1 MHSLI
6 RIEIQMNRKA
16 LLTLFS
22 LLFFVLAQIVTA
34 DEIKT
39 IKQNYKQVLLSEDSA
54 DKPLLEILT
63 SHPQEVFFSD
73 QMVVELME
81 RYPISRNRVEELL
94 SKIQPDGSWSDIDYA
109 NQNRSGWRSK
119 IHVER
124 ILELTRV
131 YAKSDSEFY
140 GSKEV
145 ADAIHQTLKYWFD
158 KKPVSLNWWYNQIGV
173 PKILGAVFILF
184 EDQLSNTE
192 KENAIELMKNA
203 KFRMTGQNKV
213 WLAGNVLVRGLL
225 QNDIDLVK
233 ASRDTIASE
242 IRTDQIEGIKA
253 DNSFHQH
260 GTQQQFGN
268 YGAAYISSMSM
279 WAQLFRGTS
288 IAFNQDQLNI
298 LSKLI
303 NQGYAWILWKG
314 YMDINALGRQFF
326 QQGQRHKAFTVGFTA
341 NAMSQADNVNRSEY
355 QSLLTDNFFS
365 EGEGS
370 KLIGL
375 KHFWMSD
382 QTVYRRPQWMASV
395 KMSSKRVIGGE
406 AGNGDNL
413 KGYYLADGA
422 TYTYIDGDEYLNI
435 YPCWDWRKIPGI
447 TSYETDT
454 PLKELS
460 WGGYH
465 NQSDFVGNV
474 SDGAT
479 GMAAMDFNRDRITAH
494 KSWIFTDNFI
504 LCLGSGITSDSSFVV
519 TTSIDQRIKKDDL
532 YHLNNNNW
540 EKVTSVPIS
549 QNDRF
554 FHDKT
559 GYIILRPSQGK
570 AITEKRSGSWHDI
583 MSIYPE
589 NFIDEKEVFSLWLDH
604 GSKPK
609 DGSYEYVILPAST
622 EDKVKQFDTKK
633 IKVITNTQNL
643 QVVEFEGK
651 IYVAAYRPT
660 NVQLSKNIHFKTLET
675 GLFILQPNG
684 KEIKATVSDPTQKLG
699 EISFSINGKPYTVKM
714 PQGEEKGTSVSTVV
728 K

>member
-1 MHSLI
+1 MHNLN
-6 RIEIQMNRKA
+6 RIEIEMNRKA

-22 LLFFVLAQIVTA
+22 LLFFAFAQIITA

-39 IKQNYKQVLLSEDSA
+39 IKQNYKQVLLSEDTT
-54 DKPLLEILT
+54 DKPLLAILT
-63 SHPQEVFFSD
+63 SYPQEVFFSD

-81 RYPISRNRVEELL
+81 RYPISKARVAELL
-94 SKIQPDGSWSDIDYA
+94 RKIQTDGSWSDIDYA

-131 YAKSDSEFY
+131 YTKSDSQFY
-140 GSKEV
+140 NSKEV

-158 KKPVSLNWWYNQIGV
+158 KKPVSSNWWYNHIGV

-184 EDQLSNTE
+184 EDQLSTTE

-203 KFRMTGQNKV
+203 KFGMTGQNKV

-225 QNDIDLVK
+225 QNDISLVK

-242 IRTDQIEGIKA
+242 IRADQIEGIKA

-260 GTQQQFGN
+260 GAQQQFGN
-268 YGAAYISSMSM
+268 YGTAYISSMSM
-279 WAQLFRGTS
+279 WAQLFSGTS

-298 LSKLI
+298 LSNLI
-303 NQGYAWILWKG
+303 NHGYAWVLWKG

-326 QQGQRHKAFTVGFTA
+326 QQGQRHKAFTVGFTS
-341 NAMSQADNVNRSEY
+341 NALAKADNENRNDY
-355 QSLLTDNFFS
+355 KSLLTDNFFS
-365 EGEGS
+365 DGEGTE
-370 KLIGL
+370 LTGL

-413 KGYYLADGA
+413 KGYYLADGSL
-422 TYTYIDGDEYLNI
+422 YTYIDGDEYLNI
-435 YPCWDWRKIPGI
+435 FPVWDWRKIPGI
-447 TSYETDT
+447 SSYETEK

-460 WGGYH
+460 WSGYH

-479 GMAAMDFNRDRITAH
+479 GMTVMDFNRDRITAR
-494 KSWIFTDNFI
+494 KSWIFTDEFV
-504 LCLGSGITSDSSFVV
+504 LCLGSAITSDSNFVV

-532 YHLNNNNW
+532 YRLSNNNW
-540 EKVTSVPIS
+540 EKVNSVAIS
-549 QNDRF
+549 KNDRF

-559 GYIILRPSQGK
+559 GYIILQPSKGK
-570 AITEKRSGSWHDI
+570 AITEKRSGSWKEI

-589 NFIDEKEVFSLWLDH
+589 NFIAEKEVFSLWLDH
-604 GSKPK
+604 GTKPK
-609 DGSYEYVILPAST
+609 DESYEYMILPAST
-622 EDKVKQFDTKK
+622 KDKVKQLDSDK
-633 IKVITNTQNL
+633 IKIITNNKDL
-643 QVVEFEGK
+643 QAVDFDGK
-651 IYVAAYRPT
+651 IYIAAYKPA
-660 NVQLSKNIHFKTLET
+660 NVQLTKNIHFKTLET
-675 GLFILQPNG
+675 GLFILQSNN
-684 KEIKATVSDPTQKLG
+684 KEVKATVSDPTQKLG
-699 EISFSINGKPYTVKM
+699 EISFSINGKPYTVKL
-714 PQGEEKGTSVSTVV
+714 PEGDRKGTSVYTIV

>member
-1 MHSLI
+1 
-6 RIEIQMNRKA
+6 MNKKA

-22 LLFFVLAQIVTA
+22 LLFFTLAQIATA

-54 DKPLLEILT
+54 DKPLLAILT
-63 SHPQEVFFSD
+63 SYPQETFFSD

-81 RYPISRNRVEELL
+81 RYPISKTRVAELL
-94 SKIQPDGSWSDIDYA
+94 SKIQSDGSWSDIDYA

-131 YAKSDSEFY
+131 YAKSDSGFY

-184 EDQLSNTE
+184 EDQLSSTE

-260 GTQQQFGN
+260 GAQQQFGN

-279 WAQLFRGTS
+279 WAQLFSGTS

-298 LSKLI
+298 LSRLI

-326 QQGQRHKAFTVGFTA
+326 HQGQRHKAFTVGFTA
-341 NAMSQADNVNRSEY
+341 NAMLQADNVNKNEY
-355 QSLLTDNFFS
+355 QNLLTDNFFS
-365 EGEGS
+365 EGDGS

-406 AGNGDNL
+406 SGNGDNL

-435 YPCWDWRKIPGI
+435 APCWDWRKIPGI

-474 SDGAT
+474 SDGTT
-479 GMAAMDFNRDRITAH
+479 GMTAMDFNRDRITAH
-494 KSWIFTDNFI
+494 KSWIFTDEFV

-519 TTSIDQRIKKDDL
+519 TTSIDQRIKNDDL
-532 YHLNNNNW
+532 YYLNSNNW
-540 EKVTSVPIS
+540 EKANSVTIAE
-549 QNDRF
+549 DGRF

-559 GYIILRPSQGK
+559 GYIILRSSQGK
-570 AITEKRSGSWHDI
+570 AITEKKSGSWNDI

-589 NFIDEKEVFSLWLDH
+589 NLIDKKEVFSLWLDH
-604 GSKPK
+604 GLKPK
-609 DGSYEYVILPAST
+609 DESYQYMILPAST
-622 EDKVKQFDTKK
+622 KDKVKQFDTEN
-633 IKVITNTQNL
+633 IRVVSNTKEL
-643 QVVEFEGK
+643 QVVEFDGK
-651 IYVAAYRPT
+651 IYVAAYKPA
-660 NVQLSKNIHFKTLET
+660 NVQLAKNIHFKTSDA
-675 GLFILQPNG
+675 GLFLIQAQG
-684 KEIKATVSDPTQKLG
+684 KTIKATVCDPTQKL
-699 EISFSINGKPYTVKM
+699 EELNFSINGKPLVAKL
-714 PQGEEKGTSVSTVV
+714 PQGEMKGTSVPIIA

>member
-1 MHSLI
+1 
-6 RIEIQMNRKA
+6 MNKKA

-22 LLFFVLAQIVTA
+22 LLFLVLTQIATA

-54 DKPLLEILT
+54 DKPLLAILT
-63 SHPQEVFFSD
+63 SYPQETFFSD

-81 RYPISRNRVEELL
+81 RYPISKTRVTELL
-94 SKIQPDGSWSDIDYA
+94 SKIQTDGSWSDIDYA

-131 YAKSDSEFY
+131 YTKSDSEFY
-140 GSKEV
+140 NSKEV
-145 ADAIHQTLKYWFD
+145 ADAIHLTLKYWFG
-158 KKPVSLNWWYNQIGV
+158 KKPVSLNWWHNQIGV

-184 EDQLSNTE
+184 EDQLSSTE

-203 KFRMTGQNKV
+203 KFGMTGQNKV

-242 IRTDQIEGIKA
+242 IRADQIEGIKA

-260 GTQQQFGN
+260 GAQQQFGN

-279 WAQLFRGTS
+279 WAQLFSGTP

-303 NQGYAWILWKG
+303 NQGYAWVLWKG
-314 YMDINALGRQFF
+314 NMDINALGRQLF
-326 QQGQRHKAFTVGFTA
+326 QQAQKHKAFVVGFTS
-341 NAMSQADNVNRSEY
+341 NALAKADNENRNDYEN
-355 QSLLTDNFFS
+355 LVTDNFFS

-370 KLIGL
+370 RLTGL

-395 KMSSKRVIGGE
+395 KMSSRRVIGGE

-413 KGYYLADGA
+413 KGYYMADGA
-422 TYTYIDGDEYLNI
+422 LYTYIKGDEYLNI
-435 YPCWDWRKIPGI
+435 FPCWDWRKIPGI
-447 TSYETDT
+447 TSYETDS
-454 PLKELS
+454 PLKQLS
-460 WGGYH
+460 WGGYR

-479 GMAAMDFNRDRITAH
+479 GMTAMDFNRDRITAR
-494 KSWIFTDNFI
+494 KSWIFADEFV

-532 YHLNNNNW
+532 YYLNNNSW
-540 EKVTSVPIS
+540 EKVDSVTIEKD
-549 QNDRF
+549 NRF

-559 GYIILRPSQGK
+559 GYIILQPSKGK
-570 AITEKRSGSWHDI
+570 ALTEKRSGSWKDI

-589 NFIDEKEVFSLWLDH
+589 NVTGEKNIFSLWLDH
-604 GSKPK
+604 GMNPK
-609 DGSYEYVILPAST
+609 DESYQYMILPAST
-622 EDKVKQFDTKK
+622 KDNVKQFDIEK
-633 IKVITNTQNL
+633 IKVITNVKNL
-643 QVVEFEGK
+643 QAVEFDGK
-651 IYVAAYRPT
+651 IYIAAYKPA
-660 NVQLSKNIHFKTLET
+660 NIQLTKNIHFKTLET
-675 GLFILQPNG
+675 GLFILQFDR
-684 KEIKATVSDPTQKLG
+684 KEVKVTVSDPTQKLG
-699 EISFSINGKPYTVKM
+699 EISFSINGKPYMVKL
-714 PQGEEKGTSVSTVV
+714 PQGERKGTSVSTTV